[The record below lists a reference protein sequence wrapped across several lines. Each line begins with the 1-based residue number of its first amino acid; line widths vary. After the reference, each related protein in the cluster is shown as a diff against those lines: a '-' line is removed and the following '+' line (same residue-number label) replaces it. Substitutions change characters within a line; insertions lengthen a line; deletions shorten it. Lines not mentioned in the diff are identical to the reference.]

1 MKAPAIKSINSCRIC
16 DSLEIE
22 SIFNLAETPPGDIF
36 FRKKREAV
44 SAEKYPLRVAICRD
58 CGYLHLLDVLSPT
71 LSYSNYVYRSSITVG
86 LRAQFESLVDDVIKY
101 FTLPRGSS
109 VVDLG
114 SNDGTMMEV
123 FKARQMVP
131 VGVEPSERLA
141 VASTGKGF
149 DVYNQFFD
157 SECVRMIRE
166 SHGPASLITASYMY
180 ANIDD
185 LVGFTLNVKELL
197 KRDGVFVIQTGY
209 HPDQFQNF
217 CFDYIYHEH
226 FSYFSVRAIK
236 KLLERCGLEVIHV
249 ETNSL
254 KGGSLR
260 VYAKR
265 SDGKWGVD
273 VSVKTMELHE
283 TDNQVG
289 LPEKY
294 REFAGV
300 LLRKKKTLLDL
311 LEQVTLEGSA
321 IVGYG
326 ASHSTTTLVH
336 HFGLGKYLQYIVDDN
351 KGKVDSYSPG
361 FGLKVK
367 SPNVLYDD
375 RLEYVVILA
384 WQHSVAILA
393 RSRELFRLGIKIILP
408 LPTLKILTQYEDI

>member
-1 MKAPAIKSINSCRIC
+1 M
-16 DSLEIE
+16 
-22 SIFNLAETPPGDIF
+22 
-36 FRKKREAV
+36 
-44 SAEKYPLRVAICRD
+44 
-58 CGYLHLLDVLSPT
+58 
-71 LSYSNYVYRSSITVG
+71 
-86 LRAQFESLVDDVIKY
+86 
-101 FTLPRGSS
+101 
-109 VVDLG
+109 
-114 SNDGTMMEV
+114 
-123 FKARQMVP
+123 
-131 VGVEPSERLA
+131 
-141 VASTGKGF
+141 
-149 DVYNQFFD
+149 
-157 SECVRMIRE
+157 
-166 SHGPASLITASYMY
+166 
-180 ANIDD
+180 
-185 LVGFTLNVKELL
+185 
-197 KRDGVFVIQTGY
+197 
-209 HPDQFQNF
+209 
-217 CFDYIYHEH
+217 
-226 FSYFSVRAIK
+226 
-236 KLLERCGLEVIHV
+236 
-249 ETNSL
+249 

-265 SDGKWGVD
+265 RDGKWGVD

-367 SPNVLYDD
+367 SPNVLYED
-375 RLEYVVILA
+375 RPEYVVILA
-384 WQHSVAILA
+384 WQHSVAILE

-408 LPTLKILTQYEDI
+408 LPTLKILTKYEDI